1 MSQVT
6 YLIQVKVQVQ
16 LPELPVQP
24 RVQVQVM
31 HKMRKNV
38 ILFALKMAR

>member
-31 HKMRKNV
+31 HKMRENV